1 MNPFVQNVSLF
12 LAMLTAASQVGAIV
26 GILFFYLGNKKAVV
40 KFITFFSKN
49 YLKLA
54 LTVALTATL
63 GSLFYSEIAGFTPCK
78 LCWFERILMYPQ
90 TILFAIA
97 LWKKDAKIW
106 IYSLTLSLI
115 GAVISFY
122 HYLMQ
127 IGFVPEGSCDAV
139 GKSVSC
145 SKIFTMTFGYITI
158 PLMAG
163 TAFVLLILMAVAVKK
178 GTTKN
183 S

>member
-1 MNPFVQNVSLF
+1 MNPLTQNVNFF
-12 LAMLTAASQVGAIV
+12 LATLVAASQVGAV
-26 GILFFYLGNKKAVV
+26 LGILFFYLANKKAVS
-40 KFITFFSKN
+40 KFLKFFSTN

-54 LTVALTATL
+54 LTVALAATL

-78 LCWFERILMYPQ
+78 LCWFERIFMYPQ
-90 TILFAIA
+90 TILLGIA

-106 IYSLTLSLI
+106 MYSLALSVI

-122 HYLMQ
+122 HYLLQ
-127 IGFVPEGSCDAV
+127 IGVVPAGSCDAV

-145 SKIFTMTFGYITI
+145 SKVFTMTFGYITI

-163 TAFVLLILMAVAVKK
+163 TGFVLLILLAIAAKK
-178 GTTKN
+178 GRRV